1 VDITATASIESKWHV
16 YALKVSNDPNAIG
29 PIPTEL
35 KLTAASTY
43 TKSGGTKEG
52 LKYITHFDPNFE
64 MDLNYYENK
73 AVFIQRI
80 KRKSPAAFDVAGV
93 LEYMAC
99 DESKCIFPDP
109 VKFTVKIAEVGAKE
123 EVVDE
128 ASTTASEATSGILAP
143 VKWSV
148 NSVKVEE
155 GVYDIIFTANIDQN
169 WHLYSQFLPSN
180 EGPVATTFKI
190 EAPANVQLVEGVKEG
205 APTKK
210 YDPNFMM
217 DVNFFSGKT
226 SFMNESSPAE
236 PVNMYGKSKLESE
249 ASVLKENENALII
262 RTNFYGWGTSYRQSF
277 SDYIIKALRAK
288 REIKLFQDVYYTPI
302 LAKYLINSVH
312 KLVDMKSNGIFNIV
326 GDTRL
331 SKFEF
336 GVKLAKEFG
345 LDHALIKPINFQ
357 ANQNALAR
365 RPLDM
370 SLSNKKVSDLI
381 GHTMGTADEH
391 LHELHRQ
398 EGYGMATELGVL

>member
-1 VDITATASIESKWHV
+1 MNNRVLITGGSGLLALNWAYEKRYVNLIILGLHNRQVAIPGALAKKVNLESMEELQRQIEEIQPGLIIHAAGLTSVEKCESDPELAIYSNV
-16 YALKVSNDPNAIG
+16 VISRNLANICARLKVPFTLI
-29 PIPTEL
+29 
-35 KLTAASTY
+35 ST
-43 TKSGGTKEG
+43 
-52 LKYITHFDPNFE
+52 D
-64 MDLNYYENK
+64 
-73 AVFIQRI
+73 
-80 KRKSPAAFDVAGV
+80 
-93 LEYMAC
+93 
-99 DESKCIFPDP
+99 
-109 VKFTVKIAEVGAKE
+109 
-123 EVVDE
+123 
-128 ASTTASEATSGILAP
+128 
-143 VKWSV
+143 
-148 NSVKVEE
+148 
-155 GVYDIIFTANIDQN
+155 
-169 WHLYSQFLPSN
+169 HL
-180 EGPVATTFKI
+180 
-190 EAPANVQLVEGVKEG
+190 
-205 APTKK
+205 
-210 YDPNFMM
+210 
-217 DVNFFSGKT
+217 FSGKT